1 MILTDSSILELIQTK
16 NLITGYA
23 DLDKQLQP
31 ASFDIRLQD
40 SDPYRAVKTP
50 THPYTDMQASLNPD
64 DLPPHEEFLKDFYK
78 PMKRRSVRSVKNPD
92 LLYCWVL
99 EPDDFVI
106 ASTEEVV
113 NVPDDIVCV
122 VDGCSTLGRLGV
134 LVHITAGF
142 IDPGY
147 QGRVTLEIKNVSP
160 HRIRLNPH
168 MRIGQFVFYQGT
180 RPALNPYRGRY
191 QGQDKPL
198 IAQNLP
204 KKG

>member
-40 SDPYRAVKTP
+40 SDPYRAYRPKDSGIYGP
-50 THPYTDMQASLNPD
+50 ILNPD
-64 DLPPHEEFLKDFYK
+64 NLPPHEELLRDLYR
-78 PMKRRSVRSVKNPD
+78 PMTRRISSTTGNPFW
-92 LLYCWVL
+92 LLG
-99 EPDDFVI
+99 PDDFVI

-142 IDPGY
+142 IDPGFR
-147 QGRVTLEIKNVSP
+147 GRVTLEIKNVSP
-160 HRIRLNPH
+160 HTIRLRPH

-198 IAQNLP
+198 IAQNLL